1 MTVCGG
7 KVCFI
12 SFSIWVLFEE
22 YGCGFFL
29 SFKTGKRPVFYRNTK
44 ALYLQLILVCIRD
57 Q

>member
-29 SFKTGKRPVFYRNTK
+29 SSKTGKRPVFYRNTK